1 MMPHKSAKG
10 LSALERL
17 KVFDG
22 IPYPY
27 DQKKRLVVPEALKVL
42 RLKAHRDSTVL
53 GELASHMGWNR
64 KDVVET
70 LEAKRKVKSEK
81 YW

>member
-1 MMPHKSAKG
+1 MMPHKSPKG
-10 LSALERL
+10 LAALQRL

-27 DQKKRLVVPEALKVL
+27 DQKKRMVVPEALKVL

-53 GELASHMGWNR
+53 GELASHNPWNR
-64 KDVVET
+64 RDVVET

>member
-1 MMPHKSAKG
+1 
-10 LSALERL
+10 
-17 KVFDG
+17 
-22 IPYPY
+22 
-27 DQKKRLVVPEALKVL
+27 LVVPEALKVL

-64 KDVVET
+64 RDVVET